1 MGGMIS
7 KRIVN
12 FKILTLTYKATKTL
26 CVLCASARGYECHRS
41 NTDCNGV
48 LLL

>member
-12 FKILTLTYKATKTL
+12 FKILTLTHKATKTL